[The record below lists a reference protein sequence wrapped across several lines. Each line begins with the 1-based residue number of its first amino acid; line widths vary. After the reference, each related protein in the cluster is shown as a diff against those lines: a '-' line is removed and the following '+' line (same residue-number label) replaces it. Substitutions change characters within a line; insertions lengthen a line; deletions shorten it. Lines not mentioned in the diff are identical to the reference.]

1 MDPAPPQPPKPPQK
15 QKGQPLVPQETH
27 VLQQMLEDNARLLK
41 LINEHQAMGK
51 FKECEH
57 YQRMAHKNLTYL
69 AALADAQQRAK
80 PQHQAAQAHWETK

>member
-51 FKECEH
+51 FKECE
-57 YQRMAHKNLTYL
+57 Q
-69 AALADAQQRAK
+69 
-80 PQHQAAQAHWETK
+80 

>member
-41 LINEHQAMGK
+41 LIIEVSFLAPSGRPPEAAGNLTPPPASYPHKHQAMGK
-51 FKECEH
+51 FKECE
-57 YQRMAHKNLTYL
+57 Q
-69 AALADAQQRAK
+69 
-80 PQHQAAQAHWETK
+80 